1 MRYFIELSY
10 RGTLYNG
17 WQRQKNAPSI
27 QQIIEES
34 LSKILRT
41 QTEIVGAGR
50 TDTGVHA
57 AYYVAHFDTNQK
69 IDSPE
74 QFCYHLNAMLPSSIA
89 IRTITAVACDAHARF
104 DAIERE
110 YKYYILAYK
119 DPFCRDT
126 TWQYYVDLDLE
137 SMNRAAGMLLEYSD
151 FTTFSKLHSAN
162 KTNIC
167 KITDA
172 QWSATDDNRLIFTI
186 RADRFLRNMVRSI
199 VAALVDVGRKKISE
213 DEFRSIIESR
223 DLSRARGSAP
233 AQGLFLSD
241 IKYPETILKH
251 K

>member
-34 LSKILRT
+34 LSKILRA

-57 AYYVAHFDTNQK
+57 TYYVAHFDTNQD
-69 IDSPE
+69 IDSTDD
-74 QFCYHLNAMLPSSIA
+74 FCHHLNAVLPESIA
-89 IRTITAVACDAHARF
+89 IQAVIKVAEGAHARF
-104 DAIERE
+104 DAVERE
-110 YKYYILAYK
+110 YKYYILPHK

-137 SMNRAAGMLLEYSD
+137 SMNRAARMLLEYSD

-172 QWSATDDNRLIFTI
+172 HLSATDDNRLIFTI

-199 VAALVDVGRKKISE
+199 VATLVDVGRKKISE
-213 DEFRSIIESR
+213 DEFRLIVESR

-233 AQGLFLSD
+233 AQGLFLTD
-241 IKYPETILKH
+241 IKYPENILKH